1 MVTFGRLREETSGRG
16 LSFETNY
23 LISRVA
29 ECALEKSGAALRI
42 SRVEEVK
49 PESHG
54 GFIVRC
60 LSLKWSRIH
69 GAFFLRHT
77 ELKRDATGK
86 VLRKEGGFEREE
98 IHQGSCVECMDEHF
112 DVVVVAAPQ
121 TKDKTKLAGV
131 REGYYLLLVW
141 FQFSNQAVKEKY
153 NQADDQSHIGL
164 ILHPWT

>member
-16 LSFETNY
+16 LLFETSY

-60 LSLKWSRIH
+60 LSLKCSRIY

-86 VLRKEGGFEREE
+86 VLRKEGGFEQEE

-131 REGYYLLLVW
+131 RKGCYYLLLV
-141 FQFSNQAVKEKY
+141 
-153 NQADDQSHIGL
+153 
-164 ILHPWT
+164 